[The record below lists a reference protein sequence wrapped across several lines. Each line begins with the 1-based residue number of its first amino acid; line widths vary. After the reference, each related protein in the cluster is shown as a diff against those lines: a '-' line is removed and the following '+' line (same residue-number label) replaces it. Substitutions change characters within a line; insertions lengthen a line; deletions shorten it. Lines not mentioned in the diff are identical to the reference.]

1 MPAKKRALGRGLGS
15 LLPSQGSPSAA
26 STATPPSNQKAIR
39 QIALTAIRPNPF
51 QPRKTFNAEAI
62 EELAASI
69 DEHGILQPLVLREG
83 EGGYQI
89 VAGERRFRAAQRLE
103 LAEVPAIIE
112 AFGDQQMLE
121 LALIENIQREELNA
135 VEEAHAYRQ
144 LIEEF
149 ELTQEQVAQR
159 IGKSRVAVTNTL
171 RLLRLPE
178 EILVWIEEEKL
189 TAGHARALLMLEQKS
204 SQLAMAREIMT
215 QGLSVRE
222 AERRVRSL
230 LKKPQADPKAEQPK
244 VEINVADLEEKLR
257 LHLGMQVKIHPTSN
271 TTGRVEVLYTSLDD
285 FQRIFDMLGIEL
297 EQD

>member
-1 MPAKKRALGRGLGS
+1 M
-15 LLPSQGSPSAA
+15 
-26 STATPPSNQKAIR
+26 
-39 QIALTAIRPNPF
+39 TAIRPNPF